1 MPSPRNILFGL
12 LAASLSSTIVAE
24 HLRVVWSQ
32 GDFSTIS
39 GPSGGSQS
47 GHSSG
52 FTILKDDGTAIYSK
66 AYPADHSP
74 CYNTGDGREF
84 TFGGDC
90 WTKERKFRCKSSFAG
105 DPESCEVKD
114 QDGNSL
120 GTGEG
125 KTDTT
130 FIGIAIAQDSAC
142 VVEFNTDDDED
153 CPKDEDNNLGVRSD
167 RHFDKYGQFGALP
180 YDHTVNARL
189 SFQHVPTSYSPPAYD
204 HTCPSQLDPES
215 DVSESEPDQSPKDD
229 PQVKTEAK
237 NYIDPV
243 DVILNEIRRLHMA
256 DVQLKTELITRL
268 ESQCA
273 MYSQSMSVVQGQL
286 SQANKLIEF
295 WGEQTDTNTKQLEI
309 VDSRCLDRH
318 INAQGSIKELSD
330 LMMTDIK
337 ERRSFRHSLEDK
349 GLIQIT

>member
-1 MPSPRNILFGL
+1 MCVKNCGSLDGSPPPLY
-12 LAASLSSTIVAE
+12 
-24 HLRVVWSQ
+24 H
-32 GDFSTIS
+32 
-39 GPSGGSQS
+39 GGS
-47 GHSSG
+47 
-52 FTILKDDGTAIYSK
+52 A
-66 AYPADHSP
+66 
-74 CYNTGDGREF
+74 
-84 TFGGDC
+84 
-90 WTKERKFRCKSSFAG
+90 
-105 DPESCEVKD
+105 
-114 QDGNSL
+114 
-120 GTGEG
+120 
-125 KTDTT
+125 
-130 FIGIAIAQDSAC
+130 
-142 VVEFNTDDDED
+142 DED
-153 CPKDEDNNLGVRSD
+153 SVCSEDSGISTWHGRTPDVKPEMNDLHRLIWDQD

-286 SQANKLIEF
+286 SQANTLIEF